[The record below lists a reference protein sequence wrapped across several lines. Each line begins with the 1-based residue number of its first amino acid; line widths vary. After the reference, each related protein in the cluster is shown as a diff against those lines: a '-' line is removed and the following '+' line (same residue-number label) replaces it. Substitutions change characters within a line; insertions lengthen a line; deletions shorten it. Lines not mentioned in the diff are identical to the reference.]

1 MKKSPLNEIFVMNMA
16 ILPRYAQKSQWINQ
30 QKILMSNGNRQNE
43 RNKILNKVLNID
55 KLLRHRDLPPIQNLK
70 KLQHHLQ

>member
-1 MKKSPLNEIFVMNMA
+1 MKKSPLNEISVMNMA
-16 ILPRYAQKSQWINQ
+16 ISPRYAQKSQWINQ
-30 QKILMSNGNRQNE
+30 QKILMSNGSSQNE

-55 KLLRHRDLPPIQNLK
+55 KLLHHRDLPPIQNLK